1 MDLLQ
6 RSGSRLLFVTSEL
19 FDEGKIDE
27 QHKRLLKCKYYTQS
41 HSNNL
46 GQANLIGTVF
56 VSLLRA
62 LVKILHNDSNLLQAA
77 EHISDSNELKQ

>member
-27 QHKRLLKCKYYTQS
+27 QHKRLLKCKYKSLKTPNDLLILLTLYF
-41 HSNNL
+41 L
-46 GQANLIGTVF
+46 GTSKNTAQRLEPVT
-56 VSLLRA
+56 S
-62 LVKILHNDSNLLQAA
+62 S
-77 EHISDSNELKQ
+77 